1 MDVKHL
7 CKALR
12 SFDERNVDL
21 ILSEA
26 LDESGLGLAVMNRL
40 KKSRNPLLGRLWYN
54 NGNTKEV

>member
-21 ILSEA
+21 ILDEA
-26 LDESGLGLAVMNRL
+26 LDESGLGLAIMNRL
-40 KKSRNPLLGRLWYN
+40 KKAAGYRIRRF
-54 NGNTKEV
+54 

>member
-21 ILSEA
+21 ILGEA

-40 KKSRNPLLGRLWYN
+40 RKASG
-54 NGNTKEV
+54 GNIIIVGEYVS